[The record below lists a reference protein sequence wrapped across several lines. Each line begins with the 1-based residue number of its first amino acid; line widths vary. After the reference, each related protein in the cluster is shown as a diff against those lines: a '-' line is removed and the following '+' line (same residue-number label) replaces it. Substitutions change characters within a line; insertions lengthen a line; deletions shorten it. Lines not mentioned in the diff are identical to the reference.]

1 MARVLVAEDE
11 PAVRAFVERAL
22 GQAGHD
28 VTVAADGSEALQ
40 KLEGAAQSGE
50 AFDLLLTDIVMPAM
64 DGIALALRAA
74 RDAPEMKILLMT
86 GFADQR
92 ERAHRLETI
101 IVDVLSKPFTLDE
114 LVAKV
119 SAALDA

>member
-40 KLEGAAQSGE
+40 KLEGAVQSGE